1 VGRKVLVVDDNPIN
15 LIVSSHAIEKFGCE
29 TVCVKDGQEALDAL
43 SEQHFDLVF
52 LDVQMPLL
60 DGLAATREIRRREGD
75 EQHTLIV
82 ALTAGAL
89 LQEQQD
95 CFDAGMD
102 DFLTKPITLESIQNT
117 LTKWLPA
124 S

>member
-1 VGRKVLVVDDNPIN
+1 
-15 LIVSSHAIEKFGCE
+15 
-29 TVCVKDGQEALDAL
+29 
-43 SEQHFDLVF
+43 
-52 LDVQMPLL
+52 MPLL